1 MCHHRHHHRRTMVRD
16 VSDEPRHA
24 SPTEPASMEPGLRA
38 SDAERESI
46 VAQLREHG
54 AAGRLDVDEL
64 EQRIGAAYAARTH
77 GELRE
82 LLADLP
88 ARRPARS
95 VAAPGARHR
104 PRDEWAGFLAVN
116 VLLVAIWAVSGAG
129 YFWPAWVMVWWAFA
143 LVMKSRPGLLR
154 LR

>member
-1 MCHHRHHHRRTMVRD
+1 MNTMCHSRHHHR
-16 VSDEPRHA
+16 HA
-24 SPTEPASMEPGLRA
+24 VARPEAEAAPPPAPVLRA

-46 VAQLREHG
+46 VTQLREHG

-77 GELRE
+77 GDLEG

-88 ARRPARS
+88 ARPAARRA
-95 VAAPGARHR
+95 AAPRRHL
-104 PRDEWAGFLAVN
+104 PGHEWAGFVGVN
-116 VLLVAIWAVSGAG
+116 ALLIAIWAVSGAG

-143 LVMKSRPGLLR
+143 LVMKSGPRQLR

>member
-1 MCHHRHHHRRTMVRD
+1 MCHHRHLDRRPAISE
-16 VSDEPRHA
+16 VSDEPLRA
-24 SPTEPASMEPGLRA
+24 EPQLRA

-64 EQRIGAAYAARTH
+64 EQRVGAAYAARTH
-77 GELRE
+77 GELGE

-88 ARRPARS
+88 ARRPARA
-95 VAAPGARHR
+95 VAAPHVRHW
-104 PRDEWAGFLAVN
+104 PRHEWAGFFGVN
-116 VLLVAIWAVSGAG
+116 ALLIAIWAVTGAG

-143 LVMKSRPGLLR
+143 LVMKSGPQLIRTR
-154 LR
+154 